1 MLNYYTSFVYTDVE
15 ICAKNTGGSWA
26 AHVYMNT
33 VLHFTMYHTEQ
44 CIYSYH
50 DWGFIWINCVALL
63 SILSHPSLE
72 YLTVNAQVE

>member
-1 MLNYYTSFVYTDVE
+1 MLNYYTSFLYTDVE

-33 VLHFTMYHTEQ
+33 VLPLHYVPHGTVQ
-44 CIYSYH
+44 YSYH
-50 DWGFIWINCVALL
+50 DWGSFELNCVALL

-72 YLTVNAQVE
+72 YWL